1 MLGAL
6 GILVAING
14 LDTVA
19 TLDQRLLEGANAYAP
34 GREVAV
40 HVVRALGPWSSAVLV
55 ALGIL
60 RRPPRRA
67 VVIVGLVP
75 AALLTKALM
84 PRRADTGPL
93 LADNSAPSGHAIVA
107 LVLGALWISTVGP
120 RSRPLVAVLA
130 GTYCGLV
137 ALSASHFGGQEA
149 TTSARRSRT
158 TVSTGRSTRS

>member
-93 LADNSAPSGHAIVA
+93 LADNS
-107 LVLGALWISTVGP
+107 
-120 RSRPLVAVLA
+120 PLEMP
-130 GTYCGLV
+130 TFSY
-137 ALSASHFGGQEA
+137 Q
-149 TTSARRSRT
+149 
-158 TVSTGRSTRS
+158 